1 MGRNNSSIRVFFEE
15 MGVIWSKCRFRMAFA
30 SKLSFRLLFICY
42 CLKTWC
48 SKTYNSIALSITKLL
63 LFLNQLSN
71 CKRNIFNRDPHFML
85 TITPSLSTVTGKV
98 SECFLRAM
106 RLKIQQKRIVLAW
119 GSSRCSMLQVRTLSL
134 RRLFIS
140 FS

>member
-1 MGRNNSSIRVFFEE
+1 MGRNNSSIRVVFEE
-15 MGVIWSKCRFRMAFA
+15 MGVFGQSVGSEWRLQANYHSVCF
-30 SKLSFRLLFICY
+30 LSFY

-71 CKRNIFNRDPHFML
+71 CKRNILNRDPHFML

-98 SECFLRAM
+98 SECFLRVK
-106 RLKIQQKRIVLAW
+106 RSKIYKRIVLSW
-119 GSSRCSMLQVRTLSL
+119 GSSRCSMLQVRT
-134 RRLFIS
+134 RVH
-140 FS
+140 